1 MTYSLRLPARCTE
14 HAGSLLGKNAESRTT
29 GNTPS
34 VGRAVATSSTTITS
48 VTGPSVGA
56 EGKDGDAGAEGAPFG
71 WPSDGDGPALD
82 RPRTTDMRSFL
93 SMDQWTKATCQ
104 SDATAR

>member
-14 HAGSLLGKNAESRTT
+14 HAGSLLGKNAGARTT

-71 WPSDGDGPALD
+71 WPSDVDEGYVPVGCDGKVEGMLMPG
-82 RPRTTDMRSFL
+82 
-93 SMDQWTKATCQ
+93 AT
-104 SDATAR
+104 